1 LTFRRLRVGFSEAL
15 VGVADPGH
23 LKGFINRSAV
33 IGVPPYMRARFW
45 VGSGVGATFSFSRT
59 AILQSTVRMVQLM
72 TSETSNVHYG
82 WLLSGLVATYSRRG
96 IVLVLSE
103 E

>member
-1 LTFRRLRVGFSEAL
+1 

-33 IGVPPYMRARFW
+33 MGVPPYMRARFW

-59 AILQSTVRMVQLM
+59 AILQRTVRMTQLIA
-72 TSETSNVHYG
+72 SKTSNVHYE
-82 WLLSGLVATYSRRG
+82 WLLSGLVATYCRRE
-96 IVLVLSE
+96 VVVSVLSKE
-103 E
+103 